1 MGFVIPLPLSDSI
14 LGVSS
19 ILVALAV
26 LMYYITKFGEIKGN
40 IGYAYTVYPWVN
52 TFPETLV
59 STITAVFGYPVAS
72 IWNSVFSATFDAAA
86 VYGVAGLRSDKPI
99 VFRVSSLVYPTIIG
113 GLMFAALLGSDGRLN
128 LFDGAILY
136 IYLIAV
142 TAIAVSM
149 YGFRVKASKHDL
161 AKHVISLV
169 LLGFVAFIFSGYVMA
184 LADLI
189 NQKVAGIVSAAL
201 TSVPDLITAVVY
213 GIESDVSQAEI
224 LGCIMHDFAENM
236 ATAAIV
242 AGLFG
247 KEIVDANPVLTA
259 MVVALT
265 MVSLAAAL
273 SDGDID
279 RADGVLLV
287 GTFIVLAALA
297 MWL

>member
-14 LGVSS
+14 AGVSV
-19 ILVALAV
+19 ILVALSI
-26 LMYYITKFGEIKGN
+26 LMYYINKLGEIKGN
-40 IGYAYTVYPWVN
+40 AGYAYTVYPWVN

-59 STITAVFGYPVAS
+59 STITAVFGYPVTS

-86 VYGVAGLRSDKPI
+86 VYGVSGLRSAKPT
-99 VFRVSSLVYPTIIG
+99 VFRVANLVYPTIIG
-113 GLMFAALLGSDGRLN
+113 GLMFAALLCCDGKLSI
-128 LFDGAILY
+128 FDGALLY
-136 IYLIAV
+136 VYLIAV
-142 TAIAVSM
+142 SL
-149 YGFRVKASKHDL
+149 YGFKVWSTRQQL
-161 AKHVISLV
+161 AKHVLSLV
-169 LLGFVAFIFSGYVMA
+169 LLTLVTVIFTGYVMA

-189 NQKVAGIVSAAL
+189 NQKVAGIVSAVL
-201 TSVPDLITAVVY
+201 TSVPDLVTAVVY
-213 GIESDVSQAEI
+213 GIESDVSQSEI

-242 AGLFG
+242 AGLLG

-265 MVSLAAAL
+265 MVSLVAAL

-287 GTFIVLAALA
+287 GTFIVLTALA
-297 MWL
+297 LWL